1 VSNKVNEFL
10 AGFPPQEVAMNRVT
24 RLAFILS
31 LASTASV
38 AQVSVMDFPFVPL
51 ETGCPIG
58 VRATLEKTRIL
69 FAPQRL
75 EVTLTNVHLPV
86 SALRITVHGVAP
98 VADIPT
104 PSETGESLDLN
115 RVMAPRPYPPTE
127 QKQSPKGQ
135 GEMAALDDVLG
146 TIGTPVILR
155 SSSGPQRWYGW
166 VTGFT
171 AVNFID
177 LDSVSYGD
185 GTSWHAANGKT
196 CRLSLGS
203 SPW

>member
-1 VSNKVNEFL
+1 VSNKVTEFL
-10 AGFPPQEVAMNRVT
+10 AGFPLQEVAMNRIT
-24 RLAFILS
+24 RLAFVLS
-31 LASTASV
+31 LAATASV
-38 AQVSVMDFPFVPL
+38 AQVSVFSLVPL

-58 VRATLEKTRIL
+58 IRATLEKSRSL

-75 EVTLTNVHLPV
+75 ELTLAYVHLPV
-86 SALRITVHGVAP
+86 SSLRITAHGVAP
-98 VADIPT
+98 VADSPA
-104 PSETGESLDLN
+104 PSETAETLELN
-115 RVMAPRPYPPTE
+115 RVMGPRPYAPTE

-146 TIGTPVILR
+146 TIGTPVIIR
-155 SSSGPQRWYGW
+155 SSNGPQRWYGW

-185 GTSWHAANGKT
+185 GTSWHASNGKT
-196 CRLSLGS
+196 CRLSLADG
-203 SPW
+203 P

>member
-1 VSNKVNEFL
+1 
-10 AGFPPQEVAMNRVT
+10 MNRVT

-58 VRATLEKTRIL
+58 VRATLEKSRIL

-75 EVTLTNVHLPV
+75 EVTLTYVHLTV
-86 SALRITVHGVAP
+86 SALRITVNGVAP
-98 VADIPT
+98 VASSPA
-104 PSETGESLDLN
+104 PSETAETLELN
-115 RVMAPRPYPPTE
+115 RVMAPRPYASTE
-127 QKQSPKGQ
+127 PKQSPKGQ
-135 GEMAALDDVLG
+135 GEMAGLDDVLG
-146 TIGTPVILR
+146 TIGTPVIIR
-155 SSSGPQRWYGW
+155 SSTGPQRWYAW
-166 VTGFT
+166 VTGLT

-185 GTSWHAANGKT
+185 GTSWHASNGKT
-196 CRLSLGS
+196 CRLSLADG
-203 SPW
+203 P

>member
-1 VSNKVNEFL
+1 
-10 AGFPPQEVAMNRVT
+10 MNRVT

-51 ETGCPIG
+51 ETSCPIG
-58 VRATLEKTRIL
+58 VRATLEKSRSL

-86 SALRITVHGVAP
+86 STLRITVHGVAP
-98 VADIPT
+98 VAESPA
-104 PSETGESLDLN
+104 PSEIGESLDLN
-115 RVMAPRPYPPTE
+115 RVMAPRPPASTE
-127 QKQSPKGQ
+127 PKKTGQ
-135 GEMAALDDVLG
+135 GEMAALDDILG
-146 TIGTPVILR
+146 TIGTPVIIR
-155 SSSGPQRWYGW
+155 SSTGPQRWYGW

-177 LDSVSYGD
+177 LDSVSCSD
-185 GTSWHAANGKT
+185 GTSWHASNGKT
-196 CRLSLGS
+196 CRISLGDA
-203 SPW
+203 P

>member
-1 VSNKVNEFL
+1 
-10 AGFPPQEVAMNRVT
+10 MNRVT
-24 RLAFILS
+24 GLAFILS
-31 LASTASV
+31 LTSTASV

-58 VRATLEKTRIL
+58 VRATLEKSRIL

-98 VADIPT
+98 VANRPA
-104 PSETGESLDLN
+104 PSETAESLDLN
-115 RVMAPRPYPPTE
+115 RVMAPRPYTSTE
-127 QKQSPKGQ
+127 QKENPKGQ
-135 GEMAALDDVLG
+135 GQMGELDAILG
-146 TIGTPVILR
+146 TIGTPVIVR
-155 SSSGPQRWYGW
+155 SRNEPQRWYAW

-177 LDSVSYGD
+177 LYSLSYAD
-185 GTSWHAANGKT
+185 GTSWHAPNGKT
-196 CRLSLGS
+196 CRLSAGS

>member
-10 AGFPPQEVAMNRVT
+10 AGFPSQEVAMNRVT
-24 RLAFILS
+24 GLAFLLS
-31 LASTASV
+31 LASTALV
-38 AQVSVMDFPFVPL
+38 AQVSVMDFSFVPL
-51 ETGCPIG
+51 ETNCPIG
-58 VRATLEKTRIL
+58 VRATLEKSSSL

-75 EVTLTNVHLPV
+75 EVTLSYVHLPV
-86 SALRITVHGVAP
+86 SALRIRVHGMAP
-98 VADIPT
+98 VANSPA
-104 PSETGESLDLN
+104 PSESAETLELN
-115 RVMAPRPYPPTE
+115 RVMGPRPHASTE
-127 QKQSPKGQ
+127 PKKTGQ
-135 GEMAALDDVLG
+135 GEMAALDGVLG
-146 TIGTPVILR
+146 TIGTPVIVR
-155 SSSGPQRWYGW
+155 SSNGPQRWYGW

-177 LDSVSYGD
+177 LDSVTYAD